1 MFCFL
6 TLLTTHKIKILKKWK
21 KCLDVLSFY
30 TCVPQMTIMIYGCWY
45 IGQNISRQTKTFVIW
60 SYFCLYTPLK
70 IQKIKILKKWKTLL
84 EISFTQVYHKWQSY
98 DIWFLRY
105 QMQQTNFFVIFGHF
119 LAFYA
124 PKAQKI
130 KISKSWKKHLEISS
144 FYTIVPKIMI
154 IGYTIADIWCV
165 PDVIIFHFELFF
177 TIPLP

>member
-1 MFCFL
+1 MC
-6 TLLTTHKIKILKKWK
+6 TINQDHMMYGSWDIKCKGQ
-21 KCLDVLSFY
+21 SF
-30 TCVPQMTIMIYGCWY
+30 
-45 IGQNISRQTKTFVIW
+45 FVILGH
-60 SYFCLYTPLK
+60 FLPFDPPNNPK
-70 IQKIKILKKWKTLL
+70 NQNFEKMKKSTWRYHH
-84 EISFTQVYHKWQSY
+84 FTQVYHKWQSY

-154 IGYTIADIWCV
+154 ICYTVPEIWCV
-165 PDVIIFHFELFF
+165 TDVIVIFHFGLFF
-177 TIPLP
+177 ALLPP